1 MNNKTLGIAVVIFGG
16 LVLYSSQEYAW
27 IISAI
32 AVGIGS
38 AIFLRPDNK
47 NDVDS

>member
-1 MNNKTLGIAVVIFGG
+1 MTNKTIGIAVVVFGG
-16 LVLYSSQEYAW
+16 LALYSSQEYAW

-38 AIFLRPDNK
+38 GIFLRPDNK
-47 NDVDS
+47 NDIDK